1 MNITFNIADT
11 AINSVVSTIS
21 TIIKNRLIAPNCDL
35 FPFFT
40 DVDEKNTTIDV
51 RLEFNDIPIY
61 IENSLIKFLHL
72 SFEVDY
78 VGVNWSDMST
88 DIPTYDD
95 SLTYINS
102 GMFSQNISWSNDS
115 LDSNELENPPL
126 INLLTEDLD
135 TELVQSIMEKVL
147 LTLSVTEIQNFKL
160 DVWNK
165 YFINLK

>member
-21 TIIKNRLIAPNCDL
+21 TIIKNLLIAPNCDL

-78 VGVNWSDMST
+78 VGVNWSRMGT

-102 GMFSQNISWSNDS
+102 GMFSQNISWIAIYS
-115 LDSNELENPPL
+115 
-126 INLLTEDLD
+126 
-135 TELVQSIMEKVL
+135 
-147 LTLSVTEIQNFKL
+147 
-160 DVWNK
+160 
-165 YFINLK
+165 Y